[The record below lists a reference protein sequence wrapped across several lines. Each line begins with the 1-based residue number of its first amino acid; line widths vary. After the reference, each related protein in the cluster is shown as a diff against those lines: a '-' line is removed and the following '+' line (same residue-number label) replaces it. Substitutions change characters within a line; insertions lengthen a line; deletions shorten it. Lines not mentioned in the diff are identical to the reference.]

1 MTRPLNA
8 LKHHDPKGPGPAL
21 ATGRLAA
28 VFQTKHSFN
37 SPPVASCLRLALG
50 ASLVAFGALSQ
61 SWAQTR
67 PDAGQTLRDIER
79 LAPPIGKPETP
90 GSSSPAL
97 SITPTLPQSPPVDD
111 RKITVRAFDITG
123 ATSLDREQMHSLLN
137 EFKDRDLTLAELQ
150 QAAARITEF
159 YREHGYRVARAYL
172 PQQSI
177 RSGVIQIAVLEGE
190 MGSIRL
196 KNSTRISDDR
206 ILAMA
211 SGVKPG
217 EKVYV
222 PAVERGLLLLKD
234 LPGVANV
241 NATLQPG
248 DKVGQTDLVVKVEPA
263 PLVSYAL
270 DADNAGNRFTGA
282 YRGGGTLKL
291 NSPLGIGDQLIARV
305 QATNEKLYAGSLT
318 YRVPVKADGLIVG
331 AAWSSSHYQLGKD
344 FAALDAN
351 GTALSTSLF
360 ATYPFVRSETFN
372 LIGSLSAEQ
381 RSLRD
386 NIDAVAVS
394 SSKSVRNLAASL
406 SANGQVGPGIYAAS
420 AAYSAGNLNIKT
432 PDAKTAD
439 DLTVKAAG
447 TFNKLT
453 YALSTIQPVS
463 GPWSIAASASGQ
475 VASKNLD
482 SSEKFSVGGA
492 DGVRAYPQG
501 EAPADEGYLLTTE
514 LRYAL
519 SGVPRG
525 TLQVLGFV
533 DHASVSLNKN
543 PFAPADNRRRLSA
556 AGVGMTWAA
565 PGDFQVRFSLGWK
578 VGNAAATSDR
588 DASVRGWVQGVKYFN
603 SF

>member
-1 MTRPLNA
+1 MTHRMKVLNRE
-8 LKHHDPKGPGPAL
+8 HSPSPCPTE
-21 ATGRLAA
+21 ATAHMAA
-28 VFQTKHSFN
+28 TSRDKNQFIT
-37 SPPVASCLRLALG
+37 PPVASCLRLALG
-50 ASLVAFGALSQ
+50 ASFIAFGALPQ
-61 SWAQTR
+61 SWAQVR
-67 PDAGQTLRDIER
+67 PDAGQTLRDLER
-79 LAPPIGKPETP
+79 LAPPLGKPETP
-90 GSSSPAL
+90 GSSSPGL
-97 SITPTLPQSPPVDD
+97 SITPTLPQSPPADE
-111 RKITVRAFDITG
+111 RKITVRTFEITG
-123 ATSLDREQMHSLLN
+123 VSSLDREQMLPLLN
-137 EFKDRDLTLAELQ
+137 EFKDRELTLAELQ

-177 RSGVIQIAVLEGE
+177 RSGIIQIAVLEGE
-190 MGSIRL
+190 LGSVKL
-196 KNSTRISDDR
+196 KNATRISDER

-211 SGVKPG
+211 SAVKPG

-248 DKVGQTDLVVKVEPA
+248 EKVGQTDLVVNVDPT

-291 NSPLGIGDQLIARV
+291 NSPLGLGDQMIARM

-318 YRVPVKADGLIVG
+318 YRVPVMADGLVVG
-331 AAWSSSHYQLGKD
+331 AAWSNSHYQLGKD

-351 GTALSTSLF
+351 GTAMSTSLF
-360 ATYPFVRSETFN
+360 ATYPFIRSETVNIF
-372 LIGSLSAEQ
+372 GALSAEQ

-394 SSKSVRNLAASL
+394 SSKSMRNLAASL
-406 SANGQVGPGIYAAS
+406 SANGQVGPGIYAANV
-420 AAYSAGNLNIKT
+420 AYSAGNLNIKT

-439 DLTVKAAG
+439 DLTVKTSG

-453 YALSTIQPVS
+453 YALSTIQPVT
-463 GPWSIAASASGQ
+463 GPWSIAASANGQ
-475 VASKNLD
+475 IASKNLD

-501 EAPADEGYLLTTE
+501 EAPSDEGYLLTTE

-525 TLQVLGFV
+525 TLQLLGFV

-543 PFAPADNRRRLSA
+543 PFIPTDNRRRLSA
-556 AGVGMTWAA
+556 AGVGLSWQA
-565 PGDFQVRFSLGWK
+565 PGDFLVRFSLGWK
-578 VGNAAATSDR
+578 VGNAPATSDR
-588 DASVRGWVQGVKYFN
+588 DASVRGWIQGVKYFN

>member
-1 MTRPLNA
+1 MARPPKA
-8 LKHHDPKGPGPAL
+8 LKNDGPQRRSPIRSSANIAATEKGSGSFITPPL
-21 ATGRLAA
+21 ASG
-28 VFQTKHSFN
+28 
-37 SPPVASCLRLALG
+37 LRLVLG
-50 ASLVAFGALSQ
+50 ASFIAFGALPQ
-61 SWAQTR
+61 TWAQTR

-79 LAPPIGKPETP
+79 LAPPMGKPETP
-90 GSSSPAL
+90 GSSSPGL
-97 SITPTLPQSPPVDD
+97 SITPTLPQSSPADE
-111 RKITVRAFDITG
+111 RKITVRAFEITG
-123 ATSLDREQMHSLLN
+123 ASSLDREQMQSLLN
-137 EFKDRDLTLAELQ
+137 EYKDRELTLAELQ

-196 KNSTRISDDR
+196 KNATRISDER

-211 SGVKPG
+211 SGIKPG

-234 LPGVANV
+234 LPGVASV

-248 DKVGQTDLVVKVEPA
+248 EKVGQTDLVVNVEPA

-291 NSPLGIGDQLIARV
+291 NSPLGLGDQLIARV

-351 GTALSTSLF
+351 GTAMSTSLF

-372 LIGSLSAEQ
+372 LVGALSAEQ

-406 SANGQVGPGIYAAS
+406 SANGQAGPGIYAAS

-432 PDAKTAD
+432 PDAKAAD

-447 TFNKLT
+447 RFNKLS
-453 YALSTIQPVS
+453 YALSTLQPVV

-475 VASKNLD
+475 IASKNLD

-519 SGVPRG
+519 SGIPRG

-556 AGVGMTWAA
+556 AGVGMTWQA

-588 DASVRGWVQGVKYFN
+588 DASVRGWIQGVKYFN

>member
-1 MTRPLNA
+1 MTRPAKA
-8 LKHHDPKGPGPAL
+8 LMQNDPQSPSVTSTHVTTNSKSK
-21 ATGRLAA
+21 
-28 VFQTKHSFN
+28 VSFITT
-37 SPPVASCLRLALG
+37 PVASGLRVALG
-50 ASLVAFGALSQ
+50 ASLIAFGALPQ
-61 SWAQTR
+61 SWAQSR

-79 LAPPIGKPETP
+79 LAPPMGKPETP
-90 GSSSPAL
+90 GSSAPGL
-97 SITPTLPQSPPVDD
+97 SITPTLPQSPPADE
-111 RKITVRAFDITG
+111 RRITVRAFEITG
-123 ATSLDREQMHSLLN
+123 ATSLDREQMQSLLN
-137 EFKDRDLTLAELQ
+137 EFKDRELTLAELQ

-196 KNSTRISDDR
+196 KNATRISDER

-211 SGVKPG
+211 SGIKPG

-234 LPGVANV
+234 LPGVASV

-248 DKVGQTDLVVKVEPA
+248 EKVGQTDLVVNVEPA
-263 PLVSYAL
+263 PLVSYAV

-291 NSPLGIGDQLIARV
+291 NSPLGLGDQLIARV

-331 AAWSSSHYQLGKD
+331 AAWTSSHYQLGKD

-351 GTALSTSLF
+351 GTAMSASLF

-372 LIGSLSAEQ
+372 LIGALSAEQ

-394 SSKSVRNLAASL
+394 TSKSVRNLAASL

-453 YALSTIQPVS
+453 YALSTIQPVA
-463 GPWSIAASASGQ
+463 GPWSIAASATGQ
-475 VASKNLD
+475 IASKNLD

-501 EAPADEGYLLTTE
+501 EAPADEGYLVTTE

-525 TLQVLGFV
+525 TVQLLGFM

-543 PFAPADNRRRLSA
+543 PFMPADNRRRLSA
-556 AGVGMTWAA
+556 AGLGLTWQA
-565 PGDFQVRFSLGWK
+565 PGDFLVRFSLGWK

-588 DASVRGWVQGVKYFN
+588 DTSVRGWIQGVKYFN